1 MIFYNFYPVKF
12 LLRDINILIKKKI
25 TLCNLTSDQI
35 KVKEIIKKIRKI
47 MPKKTVTRP
56 LRIYNMKSNFAN
68 LWNKK
73 KYMYTKK
80 FILSDLKKFYNREI
94 SNK

>member
-1 MIFYNFYPVKF
+1 
-12 LLRDINILIKKKI
+12 
-25 TLCNLTSDQI
+25 
-35 KVKEIIKKIRKI
+35 

-73 KYMYTKK
+73 IHVYKNLY
-80 FILSDLKKFYNREI
+80 
-94 SNK
+94 